1 MRLSETV
8 RGAFEKGWLAAVHER
23 EREREREKERE

>member
-1 MRLSETV
+1 MRLSEAV

-23 EREREREKERE
+23 ERERKSE

>member
-1 MRLSETV
+1 MRLSEAV

-23 EREREREKERE
+23 ERERVSE